1 MLTLLISFFVLL
13 FLRVPVAISLA
24 LSTIFVLMQSN
35 FNMNMM
41 PQRIFT
47 ALDSFPMMAIP
58 GFVLAGVIMARGGIS
73 KYLIEALKSWVGH
86 LPGGLAVVTILAS
99 GVFAAISGSSPAT
112 AAAIG
117 SIMIPALVAG
127 GYDKKYALGLVA
139 AGGTLGI
146 LIPPSVPLI
155 IYGITSEES
164 IGALFMA
171 GLFPGLGLLAV
182 LVIAAVFYAKKNG
195 FAGTEKA
202 SWGERG
208 RASLKAIWGA
218 FLPIL
223 ILGSIYSGAVTPT
236 ESAVIAVVYG
246 LIVSIFVY
254 REFKIKDFRPVIV
267 ESINVTAMIF
277 LIIGAASLFGL
288 YLTNNQIPQAVGA
301 WIAESEMN
309 VWIFMLIVNILFFVL
324 GMFLEAVSIILITL
338 PILLPILDHFG
349 INLYHFAIIM
359 VINLELG
366 MITPPVG
373 LNLFV
378 VSGIAKEKLSVA
390 VKGVI
395 PFIILMIAYLVI
407 VVLFPQLSLWLP
419 SITNPGVV
427 GP

>member
-99 GVFAAISGSSPAT
+99 GIFAAISGSSPAT

-171 GLFPGLGLLAV
+171 GLLPGIGLLAV
-182 LVIAAVFYAKKNG
+182 LIIAAVFYAKKNG
-195 FAGTEKA
+195 FKGSAKA
-202 SWGERG
+202 TWGERG

-309 VWIFMLIVNILFFVL
+309 VWIFMLIVNLLFFVL

-395 PFIILMIAYLVI
+395 PFIVLMIAYLVI
-407 VVLFPQLSLWLP
+407 VILFPQLSLWLP

>member
-13 FLRVPVAISLA
+13 FLRVPVAVSLG
-24 LSTIFVLMQSN
+24 LSTIFVLFMSD

-41 PQRIFT
+41 PQRMFT

-73 KYLIEALKSWVGH
+73 KYLIEALRSWVGH
-86 LPGGLAVVTILAS
+86 LPGGLSVVTILACAI
-99 GVFAAISGSSPAT
+99 FAAISGSSPAT

-117 SIMIPALVAG
+117 SIMIPAMLSA
-127 GYDKKYALGLVA
+127 GYDKKYSLGLVA

-164 IGALFMA
+164 IGKLFMA
-171 GLFPGLGLLAV
+171 GVIPGLGLTAL
-182 LVIAAVFYAKKNG
+182 LIIASIFYAKRNG
-195 FAGTEKA
+195 FKGDERS
-202 SWGERG
+202 SWEERG
-208 RASLKAIWGA
+208 RKSLKAIWGA

-236 ESAVIAVVYG
+236 ESAVVAVFYG
-246 LIVSIFVY
+246 LIVSAFIY
-254 REFKIKDFRPVIV
+254 RELKWRDLRPIIV

-288 YLTNNQIPQAVGA
+288 YLTNEQVPHHVGQ
-301 WIAESEMN
+301 WISESNMN
-309 VWIFMLIVNILFFVL
+309 KWLFMIIVNILFFIL

-338 PILLPILDHFG
+338 PILLPILIHLD

-378 VSGIAKEKLSVA
+378 VSGIVKEKLGTV
-390 VKGVI
+390 VRGVI
-395 PFIILMIAYLVI
+395 PFIVLMIAFLAL

-419 SITNPGVV
+419 SIMEK
-427 GP
+427 

>member
-1 MLTLLISFFVLL
+1 
-13 FLRVPVAISLA
+13 
-24 LSTIFVLMQSN
+24 
-35 FNMNMM
+35 
-41 PQRIFT
+41 
-47 ALDSFPMMAIP
+47 
-58 GFVLAGVIMARGGIS
+58 
-73 KYLIEALKSWVGH
+73 
-86 LPGGLAVVTILAS
+86 
-99 GVFAAISGSSPAT
+99 AT

-171 GLFPGLGLLAV
+171 GLLPGIGLLAV
-182 LVIAAVFYAKKNG
+182 LIIAAVFYAKKNG

-309 VWIFMLIVNILFFVL
+309 VWIFMLIVNLLFFVL

-419 SITNPGVV
+419 SLTNPGVV